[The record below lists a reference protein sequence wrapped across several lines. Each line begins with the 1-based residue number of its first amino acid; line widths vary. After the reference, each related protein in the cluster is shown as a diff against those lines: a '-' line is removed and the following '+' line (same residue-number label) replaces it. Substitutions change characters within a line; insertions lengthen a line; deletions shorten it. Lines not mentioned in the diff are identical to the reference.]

1 MKGSDKAIVLGVVM
15 AVALAAFY
23 FMILSPKREKASE
36 LSKDV
41 TKLKAQVS
49 QQQQIAEFGEQARND
64 FPTYYGRLVVMG
76 KAVPADADTASLM
89 VQLSSI
95 AGSTDVDFRGITL
108 AATDSSSASTTST
121 SGATAGT
128 AGSSTAPSVR
138 RSSI

>member
-23 FMILSPKREKASE
+23 FMVVSPKRDKASE
-36 LSKDV
+36 LGKDV
-41 TKLKAQVS
+41 NKLKAQVS

-76 KAVPADADTASLM
+76 KAVPAGADTASLM

-95 AGSTDVDFRGITL
+95 AGHTNVDLRGITL
-108 AATDSSSASTTST
+108 ADSGNA
-121 SGATAGT
+121 SGAAKSTEGEKAGDTVQLTETA
-128 AGSSTAPSVR
+128 AHAR
-138 RSSI
+138 Q